1 MCVGANADASAVSS
15 EECKHFRTV
24 LGESKA
30 ARNAALAGNDSAAR
44 TLSSAGATAG
54 VLLVTAAAVAL

>member
-15 EECKHFRTV
+15 EECKHFSTV

-30 ARNAALAGNDSAAR
+30 ALAKNDSAAR
-44 TLSSAGATAG
+44 TLSSVGATAG